1 MGTMV
6 AILGRQ
12 CLFEQTVRLGQT
24 LEFVFI
30 RVNLREREGRPL
42 GRQEGGT
49 GVDGC
54 VKTIKSD

>member
-12 CLFEQTVRLGQT
+12 RLFEQTVRLGQT

-30 RVNLREREGRPL
+30 RVKLR
-42 GRQEGGT
+42 
-49 GVDGC
+49 
-54 VKTIKSD
+54 